1 MKKALD
7 IIRRIFVAIV
17 VCIAVA
23 MMIFTI
29 VSVNTFN
36 RNDRDLFGYKAFI
49 VLSDSMSKT
58 DFDAGDLIFVKE
70 VEDYSSLKAGDIIS
84 YTSQSFDNYGETITH
99 KIRKAAEDEHGNPGF
114 ITYGTTTDTDD
125 EKVVTY
131 PYIIGQYQFNI
142 PKIGTFFNYIKT
154 VPGYLMCIFLPFFI
168 LILSQGLNCIKLF
181 KKYKEEQLEAI
192 EGQKKE
198 LEKEREK
205 SKEMMQELMELKKQ
219 LGNKLFEDVPDKE
232 SAEPE
237 EIVQEE
243 AETQEAEAVQTEEA
257 EEVIEN
263 SEEEIQE
270 VQA

>member
-1 MKKALD
+1 MKKTFD
-7 IIRRIFVAIV
+7 IIKKIFVVIV

-36 RNDRDLFGYKAFI
+36 RNDRALFGYKAFI

-70 VEDYSSLKAGDIIS
+70 VEDYNSLKAGDIIS

-142 PKIGTFFNYIKT
+142 PKVGTFFNYIKT

-181 KKYKEEQLEAI
+181 RKYKEEQLEEI
-192 EGQKKE
+192 EDQKKE

-205 SKEMMQELMELKKQ
+205 SKEMMEELMELKKQ
-219 LGNKLFEDVPDKE
+219 LGNKLFEDVPDDKE
-232 SAEPE
+232 TAEE
-237 EIVQEE
+237 EP
-243 AETQEAEAVQTEEA
+243 EAVQTEEA

-263 SEEEIQE
+263 PAEEAEE
-270 VQA
+270 ATV